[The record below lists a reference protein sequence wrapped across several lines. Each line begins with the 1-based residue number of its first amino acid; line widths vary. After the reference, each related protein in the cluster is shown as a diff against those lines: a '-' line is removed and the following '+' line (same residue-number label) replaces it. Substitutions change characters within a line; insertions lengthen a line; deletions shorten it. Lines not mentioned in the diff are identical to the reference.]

1 MARGGPWCAALA
13 LTAIAGCAPATPTDL
28 VLVGVPEGAPIE
40 AVAESL
46 AVHGVVPSATGFV
59 RLARYDDDYRRIQP
73 GVYRLP
79 PGLGRYAALAA
90 LLKGDARVRV
100 VVIRERMTLA
110 EVADALA
117 QSLRVPRED
126 VLAAAT
132 DSTLRARLGAAG
144 PTVEGYLFP
153 TTYYVP
159 FDASVPAVLRQ
170 MADTFEARW
179 RPTWTARLDTLELS
193 RDQVVILASI
203 IAGEMPLDD
212 ERFLV
217 ASMYHNRLTRG
228 MRLQADPTVVYTL
241 GERRRL
247 TYADYRV
254 ASDYNTYTING
265 LPPGPIGE
273 PSSES
278 IEAALYPATTDY
290 LYMVAGPDGSHQF
303 SRTYRE
309 HLRTVREI
317 RRGGK
322 GR

>member
-1 MARGGPWCAALA
+1 
-13 LTAIAGCAPATPTDL
+13 L
-28 VLVGVPEGAPIE
+28 VRIPEGAPVE

-46 AVHGVVPSATGFV
+46 AAHEIIPSAEGFV
-59 RLARYDDDYRRIQP
+59 RLARYDGQDRDIKP
-73 GVYRLP
+73 GLYPLQ

-90 LLKGDARVRV
+90 LVTGEGRVRV
-100 VVIRERMTLA
+100 VEVRERMTLI
-110 EVADALA
+110 EVADVLA
-117 QSLRVPRED
+117 QTLGVTRAE
-126 VLAAAT
+126 VLAAAA
-132 DSTLRARLGAAG
+132 DSALRARLGAAG

-159 FDASVPAVLRQ
+159 FEATVPAVLRE

-179 RPTWTARLDTLELS
+179 RPAWNARLDSIGLS

-212 ERFLV
+212 ERFQV
-217 ASMYHNRLTRG
+217 ASMYHNRLARG

-247 TYADYRV
+247 TFADYRV
-254 ASDYNTYTING
+254 ASEYNTYTIQG

-273 PSSES
+273 PSAES
-278 IEAALYPATTDY
+278 LEAALYPATTDF
-290 LYMVAGPDGSHQF
+290 LYMVAQPDGSHAF
-303 SRTYRE
+303 SRSYAE
-309 HLRTVREI
+309 HLRTIREI